1 MNEHSFLIWLTYYSQ
16 SHAYSI
22 YYNIYLSETIEIEEE
37 CLEDFYF
44 NTFITILRNNLE
56 RHGFSV
62 KRVKREADE
71 YGEQYTVMELEN
83 YKITIRE
90 TISCGEME
98 FFEFFVE
105 KRT

>member
-16 SHAYSI
+16 SHAYNI
-22 YYNIYLSETIEIEEE
+22 YYNVYINSLISIEEE

-62 KRVKREADE
+62 KSVKEIEDE
-71 YGEQYTVMELEN
+71 YGEYIVVELEN

-98 FFEFFVE
+98 FFEFLVE
-105 KRT
+105 KS